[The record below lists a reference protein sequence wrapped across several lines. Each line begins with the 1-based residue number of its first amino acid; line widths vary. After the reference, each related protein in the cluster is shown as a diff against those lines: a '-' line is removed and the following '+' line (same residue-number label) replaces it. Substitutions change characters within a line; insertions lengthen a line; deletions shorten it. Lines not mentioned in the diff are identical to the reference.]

1 MSELMSLLSTL
12 RQAVERNPDYC
23 DEPNLDPETAYEIL
37 KNRRRRHIL
46 QYVSTQDETPV
57 SVGDTANFLA
67 KHHDEDRTA
76 VYVAAIQSHLPKM
89 DEVGVCLYDENR
101 KLVELTPRGRAVLE
115 VHRAVIRI
123 LD

>member
-1 MSELMSLLSTL
+1 MSLLSTL
-12 RQAVERNPDYC
+12 RQAVEKNRDHC

-46 QYVSTQDETPV
+46 QYVSTQEDTPV
-57 SVGDTANFLA
+57 PVGDCANFLA
-67 KHHDEDRTA
+67 KHHNEDRTA

-89 DEVGVCLYDENR
+89 DQAGVCSYDENR
-101 KLVELTPRGRAVLE
+101 KLVELTPRGRAVIE
-115 VHRAVIRI
+115 VHQAVIGF